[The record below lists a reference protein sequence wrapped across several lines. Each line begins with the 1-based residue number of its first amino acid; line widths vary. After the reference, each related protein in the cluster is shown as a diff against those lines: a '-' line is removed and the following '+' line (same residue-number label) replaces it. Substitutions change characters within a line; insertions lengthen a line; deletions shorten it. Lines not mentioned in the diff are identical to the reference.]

1 MKYIIMLLIVVGA
14 ALTDFLTGYIKA
26 YGQGT
31 VNSRK
36 MRIGGLNKVCEIC
49 IMGASIGLNI
59 GLDQLGRYYQSQQ
72 LTDIAGAVT
81 AGGVFVYILLME
93 IVSVLENLAEI
104 FPDAA
109 WIGRLIRRFRLIGS
123 DKNDKNNDKND
134 DKEDKNEDHKS

>member
-26 YGQGT
+26 YNKGE

-36 MRIGGLNKVCEIC
+36 MRIGGLNKVCEVFV
-49 IMGASIGLNI
+49 MGSAIGLNI
-59 GLDQLGRYYQSQQ
+59 GLEKLGEYYSQPQLAEIS
-72 LTDIAGAVT
+72 GAVT
-81 AGGVFVYILLME
+81 AFGVFFYITLME

-109 WIGRLIRRFRLIGS
+109 WIGRLIKRLRLM
-123 DKNDKNNDKND
+123 DNDKND
-134 DKEDKNEDHKS
+134 DKKE

>member
-26 YGQGT
+26 YNKGE

-36 MRIGGLNKVCEIC
+36 MRIGGLNKICEVLV
-49 IMGASIGLNI
+49 MGSAIGLNI
-59 GLDQLGRYYQSQQ
+59 GLEKLGEYYDQPQ
-72 LTDIAGAVT
+72 LAEISGAVT
-81 AGGVFVYILLME
+81 AFGVFFYITLME

-109 WIGRLIRRFRLIGS
+109 WIGRLIKRLRLM
-123 DKNDKNNDKND
+123 DNDKND
-134 DKEDKNEDHKS
+134 DKNDKKE

>member
-26 YGQGT
+26 YNKGE

-36 MRIGGLNKVCEIC
+36 MRIGGLNKVCEVFV
-49 IMGASIGLNI
+49 MGSAIGLNI
-59 GLDQLGRYYQSQQ
+59 GLEKLGEYYNQPQLAEISGV
-72 LTDIAGAVT
+72 VT
-81 AGGVFVYILLME
+81 AFGVFFYITLME

-109 WIGRLIRRFRLIGS
+109 WIGRLIKRLRLM
-123 DKNDKNNDKND
+123 DKDDDNDKN
-134 DKEDKNEDHKS
+134 KEE

>member
-26 YGQGT
+26 YNKGE

-36 MRIGGLNKVCEIC
+36 MRIGGLNKVCEVLV
-49 IMGASIGLNI
+49 MGSAIGLNI
-59 GLDQLGRYYQSQQ
+59 GLEKLGEYYNQPQLAEIS
-72 LTDIAGAVT
+72 GAVT
-81 AGGVFVYILLME
+81 AFGVFFYITLME

-109 WIGRLIRRFRLIGS
+109 WIGRLIKRLRLM
-123 DKNDKNNDKND
+123 DNDKND
-134 DKEDKNEDHKS
+134 DKNDKKE

>member
-26 YGQGT
+26 YGKGE

-36 MRIGGLNKVCEIC
+36 MRIGGLNKVCEVFV
-49 IMGASIGLNI
+49 MGSSIGLNI
-59 GLDQLGRYYQSQQ
+59 GIEKLGQYYNQSQ
-72 LTDIAGAVT
+72 LAEISGAVT
-81 AGGVFVYILLME
+81 AFGVFFYITLME

-109 WIGRLIRRFRLIGS
+109 WIGRLIKRLRLM
-123 DKNDKNNDKND
+123 DKDNNKN
-134 DKEDKNEDHKS
+134 KEE

>member
-26 YGQGT
+26 YNKGE

-36 MRIGGLNKVCEIC
+36 MRIGGLNKVCEVFV
-49 IMGASIGLNI
+49 MGSAIGLNI
-59 GLDQLGRYYQSQQ
+59 GLEKLGNYYNQPQLAEIS
-72 LTDIAGAVT
+72 GAVT
-81 AGGVFVYILLME
+81 AFGVFFYITLME

-109 WIGRLIRRFRLIGS
+109 WIGRLIKRLRLM
-123 DKNDKNNDKND
+123 DNDKND
-134 DKEDKNEDHKS
+134 DKNDKKE

>member
-36 MRIGGLNKVCEIC
+36 MRIGGLNKVCEIF

-109 WIGRLIRRFRLIGS
+109 WIGRLIRRFRLMGDNN
-123 DKNDKNNDKND
+123 DKNDDKND
-134 DKEDKNEDHKS
+134 DKEDKNEDHKG

>member
-26 YGQGT
+26 YGAGE

-36 MRIGGLNKVCEIC
+36 MRIGGLNKLCEVFV
-49 IMGASIGLNI
+49 MGASIGLNI
-59 GLDQLGRYYQSQQ
+59 GLDRLGDYYQSQQ
-72 LTDIAGAVT
+72 LTDVAGAVT
-81 AGGVFVYILLME
+81 AGSVFFYILLME

-109 WIGRLIRRFRLIGS
+109 WIGRLIKRFRLLGS
-123 DKNDKNNDKND
+123 DKNDDKND
-134 DKEDKNEDHKS
+134 DKE

>member
-26 YGQGT
+26 YNKGE

-36 MRIGGLNKVCEIC
+36 MRLGGLNKVCEVLV
-49 IMGASIGLNI
+49 MGSAIGLNI
-59 GLDQLGRYYQSQQ
+59 GLEKLGEYYDQPQ
-72 LTDIAGAVT
+72 LAEISGAVT
-81 AGGVFVYILLME
+81 AFGVFFYITLME

-109 WIGRLIRRFRLIGS
+109 WIGRLIKRLRLM
-123 DKNDKNNDKND
+123 DNDKND
-134 DKEDKNEDHKS
+134 DKNDKKE

>member
-26 YGQGT
+26 YGAGE

-36 MRIGGLNKVCEIC
+36 MRIGGLNKLCEVFV
-49 IMGASIGLNI
+49 MGASIGLNI
-59 GLDQLGRYYQSQQ
+59 GLDRLGNYYQSQQ
-72 LTDIAGAVT
+72 LTDVAGAVT
-81 AGGVFVYILLME
+81 AGSVFFYILLME

-109 WIGRLIRRFRLIGS
+109 WIGRLIKRFRLLGS
-123 DKNDKNNDKND
+123 EKND
-134 DKEDKNEDHKS
+134 DKNEEE

>member
-26 YGQGT
+26 YNKGE

-36 MRIGGLNKVCEIC
+36 MRIGGLNKVCEVLV
-49 IMGASIGLNI
+49 MGSAIGLNI
-59 GLDQLGRYYQSQQ
+59 GLEKLGEYYDQPQ
-72 LTDIAGAVT
+72 LAEISGAVT
-81 AGGVFVYILLME
+81 AFGVFFYITLME

-109 WIGRLIRRFRLIGS
+109 WIGRLIKRLRLM
-123 DKNDKNNDKND
+123 DNDKND
-134 DKEDKNEDHKS
+134 DKNDKKE

>member
-26 YGQGT
+26 YNKGE

-36 MRIGGLNKVCEIC
+36 MRIGGLNKVCEVFV
-49 IMGASIGLNI
+49 MGSAIGLNI
-59 GLDQLGRYYQSQQ
+59 GLEKLGEYYNQPQLAEIS
-72 LTDIAGAVT
+72 GAVT
-81 AGGVFVYILLME
+81 AFGVFFYITLME

-109 WIGRLIRRFRLIGS
+109 WIGRLIKRLRLM
-123 DKNDKNNDKND
+123 DNDKND
-134 DKEDKNEDHKS
+134 DKKE

>member
-26 YGQGT
+26 YGAGE

-36 MRIGGLNKVCEIC
+36 MRIGGLNKLCEVFV
-49 IMGASIGLNI
+49 MGASIGLNI
-59 GLDQLGRYYQSQQ
+59 GLDRLGDYYQSQQ
-72 LTDIAGAVT
+72 LTDVAGAVT
-81 AGGVFVYILLME
+81 AGSVFFYILLME

-109 WIGRLIRRFRLIGS
+109 WIGRLIKRFRLLGS
-123 DKNDKNNDKND
+123 EKNDDKND
-134 DKEDKNEDHKS
+134 DKE